1 MLELMDTRQG
11 TENQHS
17 YSNGNTLPYTGFPFG
32 MNFFVPQT
40 KHTNGSWF
48 FHPRDR
54 VFQGF
59 RLTHQPS
66 PWMGDFSHLLLTP
79 LSGAFQNA
87 DIYHYQSS
95 YRPESAIY
103 QPHYLQI
110 TQARYQIKNELV
122 PTTYGAILRSNYRD
136 SNLPGLSL
144 HLPGKGE
151 ISLDSNKKQISGYV
165 SNFAG
170 CEDPNFKMYFIMTFN
185 HPIDQEHTGFF
196 QGDNPFTP
204 ALSASGEDQHFL
216 IRFLLNQ
223 EEPLETRLATSFISS
238 DQAEWNLNQELSP
251 FSFDTLQKQAAD
263 AWEYYLNKIEVKN
276 GDFSAVKTFYH
287 CMYRMFLFP
296 QKFYEINQQGEPI
309 HYDTTSKRVKTGVL
323 YTNNGF
329 WDTFRTVYPLYSLL
343 IPDEYEEML
352 RGFLN
357 SYRETGFLPKWL
369 SPDERGLMPGTLI
382 DAVIADASQK
392 GIARDL
398 IPELFEAM
406 VKTASTV
413 SSKPTYGRQ
422 GIEDYD
428 TYGYIPSNHHESVN
442 HTLDYAYSDFC
453 ISRVAKELGNKEIEQ
468 MFEKRAYNY
477 LNIFHEETGFM
488 RAKDKQ
494 GRVEEPF
501 NCFSWGQDYA
511 EGSAWQSSFA
521 VFHDFAGL
529 INAYGGNKPF
539 REKLVQLCNQ
549 EPIFETKGYG
559 FEIHEM
565 SEMAAIDF
573 GQVAISNQPSFHLP
587 YLFTYAGD
595 PASSQVLLKQLMTQL
610 FTSSPTGYPG
620 DEDNGSMSGWFIF
633 NSMGFYPVC
642 PGTGE
647 YVIGIPIFDSIT
659 IHLPNDKKI
668 EISTKFN
675 QPPFNFV
682 HQVTVN
688 NATYNKLT
696 LEHDLLIKGCTI
708 DFQLGIVPPNKEY
721 AETDLPYSLST
732 DSAASEYKSN
742 V

>member
-1 MLELMDTRQG
+1 MLELIDTRQG

-79 LSGAFQNA
+79 LSGAVHHD
-87 DIYHYQSS
+87 DIYHNQSS
-95 YRPESAIY
+95 YRPENAVY

-122 PTTYGAILRSNYRD
+122 PTTYGSILRSAYRD
-136 SNLPGLSL
+136 FNLPGLSL
-144 HLPGKGE
+144 HLPGKGNV
-151 ISLDSNKKQISGYV
+151 SLDIEKNKLTGYV

-170 CEDPNFKMYFIMTFN
+170 CEDPDFKMYFVMTFS
-185 HPIDQEHTGFF
+185 HPIDQVHTGFF
-196 QGDNPFTP
+196 QEDKTFT
-204 ALSASGEDQHFL
+204 SAFSATGADQHFL
-216 IRFLLNQ
+216 MRFLLT
-223 EEPLETRLATSFISS
+223 EDKPLETRLATSFISS
-238 DQAEWNLNQELSP
+238 AQAEWNLSQELSP
-251 FSFDTLQKQAAD
+251 FSFNALKERAEE
-263 AWEYYLNKIEVKN
+263 AWEHYLNKIEVKN
-276 GDFSAVKTFYH
+276 KDFSTVKTFYH

-309 HYDTTSKRVKTGVL
+309 HYDTTSKSVKPGVL

-329 WDTFRTVYPLYSLL
+329 WDTFRTVYPFYSLL
-343 IPDEYEEML
+343 IPEEYEEML

-357 SYRETGFLPKWL
+357 SYKETGFLPKWL

-392 GIARDL
+392 GIAVDI

-413 SSKPTYGRQ
+413 SSKRTYARQ

-428 TYGYIPSNHHESVN
+428 TYGYIPSSHHESVN

-453 ISRVAKELGNKEIEQ
+453 ISRVAKKLGQDDLRKT
-468 MFEKRAYNY
+468 FEKRAYNY
-477 LNIFHEETGFM
+477 RNIFHKETGFM

-494 GRVEEPF
+494 GKVEEPF
-501 NCFSWGQDYA
+501 NSFSWGQDYA

-529 INAYGGNKPF
+529 INAYGGKEPF
-539 REKLVQLCNQ
+539 RNKLVDLCNQ
-549 EPIFETKGYG
+549 EPIFDTKGYRL
-559 FEIHEM
+559 EIHEM

-610 FTSSPTGYPG
+610 FSSSPTGYPG

-633 NSMGFYPVC
+633 SSMGFYPIC

-647 YVIGIPIFDSIT
+647 YVIGMPIFDEVT

-668 EISTKFN
+668 EISTAFN
-675 QPPFNFV
+675 QPQFNFV

-688 NATYNKLT
+688 NEIYNKLF
-696 LEHDLLIKGCTI
+696 LKHDVLIKGCTI
-708 DFQLGIVPPNKEY
+708 DFQLGIVPPNKDY

-732 DSAASEYKSN
+732 DSASLL
-742 V
+742 